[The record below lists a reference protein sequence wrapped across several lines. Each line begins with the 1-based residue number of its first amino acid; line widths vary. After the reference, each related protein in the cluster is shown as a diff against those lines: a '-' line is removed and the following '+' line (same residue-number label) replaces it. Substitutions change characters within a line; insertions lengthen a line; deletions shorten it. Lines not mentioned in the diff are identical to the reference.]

1 MRTDRATESGG
12 GRFPVTPDLAARDER
27 AGDDGLAAEWRV
39 RLQDAGARLPDTGAK
54 QCAMDIA
61 AVALADKD
69 TSSFDAW
76 AALLKMSAS
85 TLRNRL
91 REEGIKGRD
100 GLAFGRVARAIT
112 RGDPNDWRPEDV
124 MQVMDERTLG
134 RLLVRRRRL
143 DPPRRP
149 PAADSSLLVPRPDTS
164 SRTAAHLVGTPPGSH
179 RSPRTM
185 SRRDE
190 PPRTACANTGVA
202 SKFVTFLVTDFVSLF
217 VSPFV

>member
-134 RLLVRRRRL
+134 RLLVRAGVHSNRHGARPPLTAVFSSRGL
-143 DPPRRP
+143 TLPREPRRILWELLQ
-149 PAADSSLLVPRPDTS
+149 AAIDPRA
-164 SRTAAHLVGTPPGSH
+164 R
-179 RSPRTM
+179 
-185 SRRDE
+185 
-190 PPRTACANTGVA
+190 
-202 SKFVTFLVTDFVSLF
+202 
-217 VSPFV
+217 